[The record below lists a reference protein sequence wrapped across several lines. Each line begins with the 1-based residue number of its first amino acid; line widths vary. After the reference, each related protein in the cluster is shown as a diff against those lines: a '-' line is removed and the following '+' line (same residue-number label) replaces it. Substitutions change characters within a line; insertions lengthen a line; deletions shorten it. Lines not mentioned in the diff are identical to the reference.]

1 MTHADD
7 LARLGR
13 EDRLKLLRFVIAFA
27 WADLAISAGE
37 IAYVHR
43 LVERL
48 ELEPEEAA
56 RVEKWLKSPPQPE
69 EVDPTDIP
77 RQHRQTF
84 IDAVREM
91 ATADGEMTEEEKE
104 SLELL
109 ERLSE

>member
-1 MTHADD
+1 MTYAED

-13 EDRLKLLRFVIAFA
+13 EDRLRLLRFVIAFA
-27 WADLAISAGE
+27 WADLSISAGE

-43 LVERL
+43 LVARL
-48 ELEPEEAA
+48 KLEPEEAV
-56 RVEKWLKSPPQPE
+56 RVEKWLKSPPPPE

-77 RQHRQTF
+77 QKHRKTF
-84 IDAVREM
+84 IEAVREM
-91 ATADGEMTEEEKE
+91 ATSDGEMSEEEKE

>member
-1 MTHADD
+1 MTHAED

-13 EDRLKLLRFVIAFA
+13 DDRLRLLRFVIAFA
-27 WADLAISAGE
+27 WADLAVSAGE

-43 LVERL
+43 LVSRMKL
-48 ELEPEEAA
+48 APDEAA
-56 RVEKWLKSPPQPE
+56 KVEKWLKSPPMPE

-77 RQHRQTF
+77 QKHRRLI

-91 ATADGEMTEEEKE
+91 ATSDGELTPDEKE

>member
-1 MTHADD
+1 MTHAQD

-13 EDRLKLLRFVIAFA
+13 EDRLRLLRFVIAFA

-43 LVERL
+43 LVVRL
-48 ELEPEEAA
+48 GLEPDEAA

-69 EVDPTDIP
+69 EVDPTEIP
-77 RQHRQTF
+77 RQHRQLF

-91 ATADGEMTEEEKE
+91 ATSDGEMTEEEKE